1 MTIEWDEKFPLT
13 TVQALPREISD
24 HTPLLLNF
32 GGTSSRG
39 TESLFKFKYGWL
51 LREGFIDMI
60 RDIYN
65 SSTEGDTPIE
75 NGKEKFIE

>member
-39 TESLFKFKYGWL
+39 K
-51 LREGFIDMI
+51 
-60 RDIYN
+60 
-65 SSTEGDTPIE
+65 E
-75 NGKEKFIE
+75 NVGGC